1 VKNLIFPSLLHF
13 VTVQDK
19 VESNFCVSRVISS
32 FIRLH
37 LDLDLLCFGSNSSG
51 NSSGLLNG
59 PLVQKI
65 RYFMAGSVSGSKDL
79 DLLNPSGSLYVTIRG
94 YTGTRGCF

>member
-1 VKNLIFPSLLHF
+1 MKNLIFPSLLHF

-59 PLVQKI
+59 SLVHKI
-65 RYFMAGSVSGSKDL
+65 RYFTAESGSGSKDL
-79 DLLNPSGSLYVTIRG
+79 DLLNPSGHIIIVSRLT
-94 YTGTRGCF
+94 